1 MTKHQQISAK
11 KWKIIRND
19 LEGKQASN
27 GLVANAKKTSFLL
40 LNTKQAVG
48 GQVVCIGKETVQR
61 DHSAALLGLT
71 FQDNLSW
78 KLQIHGKGGVLS
90 ALNSRLYIIRHL
102 KSHLSMKSILRMV
115 DGIFISKV
123 WYGIQLLRKVRLNDQ
138 DPECGDLNA
147 IQMVMNKLLRTLNG
161 STVVDRISTKCLLE
175 KFGISSVNQINAQ
188 IKLLE
193 MWKALNVKDY
203 PLLIKQQEPHAG
215 GVVTRASD
223 LGRPIEIGKSTL
235 TKNTCVSDAV
245 RIWNL
250 APREVTDSTSLYM
263 AKKAIKIYTRT
274 LPI

>member
-1 MTKHQQISAK
+1 
-11 KWKIIRND
+11 
-19 LEGKQASN
+19 
-27 GLVANAKKTSFLL
+27 
-40 LNTKQAVG
+40 
-48 GQVVCIGKETVQR
+48 
-61 DHSAALLGLT
+61 
-71 FQDNLSW
+71 
-78 KLQIHGKGGVLS
+78 
-90 ALNSRLYIIRHL
+90 
-102 KSHLSMKSILRMV
+102 
-115 DGIFISKV
+115 
-123 WYGIQLLRKVRLNDQ
+123 
-138 DPECGDLNA
+138 
-147 IQMVMNKLLRTLNG
+147 MNKLLRTLNG

>member
-1 MTKHQQISAK
+1 
-11 KWKIIRND
+11 
-19 LEGKQASN
+19 
-27 GLVANAKKTSFLL
+27 
-40 LNTKQAVG
+40 
-48 GQVVCIGKETVQR
+48 
-61 DHSAALLGLT
+61 
-71 FQDNLSW
+71 
-78 KLQIHGKGGVLS
+78 
-90 ALNSRLYIIRHL
+90 
-102 KSHLSMKSILRMV
+102 MKSILRMV